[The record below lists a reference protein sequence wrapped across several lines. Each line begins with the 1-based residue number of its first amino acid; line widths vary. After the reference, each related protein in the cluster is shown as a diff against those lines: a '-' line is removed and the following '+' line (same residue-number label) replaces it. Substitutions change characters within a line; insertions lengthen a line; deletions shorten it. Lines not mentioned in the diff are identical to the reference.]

1 MRQSLD
7 PTEFAGLQAAE
18 RDYFRA
24 WMFAHGYEHFARPTI
39 GQLLEFLIEH
49 QDPFKIEYTPGQL
62 KVHTGW
68 NSAHGWH
75 NREPYNELLACV
87 WSSVAYWLSSRRE
100 SYLQRANDALRPPT
114 DN

>member
-1 MRQSLD
+1 MHQTFD
-7 PTEFAGLQAAE
+7 PTEFASLQAAE

-24 WMFAHGYEHFARPTI
+24 WMLARGYEHFARPTI

-68 NSAHGWH
+68 NLAHGWH

-87 WSSVAYWLSSRRE
+87 WSSVA
-100 SYLQRANDALRPPT
+100 A
-114 DN
+114 